1 MALVHAVLRTLL
13 PVGAALGV
21 VLAGTLVAPT
31 SAQQT
36 PEIREVGSVV
46 LPETDRGVLDLAV
59 STNGKRA
66 VAVSGDWLQV
76 VALTEGD
83 PQLLGSTRTVFGEQV
98 ELSRDGRTAYVL
110 SQNDTLYVVD
120 VSGTKAPRMV
130 RKIQHKKLAPSHVFG
145 MVASRDGRF
154 LYLKHGFE
162 YGDHG
167 TGKGIQVLSLAK
179 PRKPR
184 QTGRVKTPEWDG
196 DIAISADGKHL
207 VTSNHTTDDYLLQY
221 KVDKRTGKPTKV
233 KRLRLSFRGDA
244 VAIDDQNRAAYVL
257 SGGSTTSE
265 LHVARLNL
273 KKKRVAK
280 AARIPAQEDG
290 LGLAVSPD
298 GRYLYATTWRA
309 SPAEQQSFLALDAR
323 SLAPLHGARGEE
335 LYAPQ
340 TVQVSRR
347 GPTKGNIYV
356 PTYTGVRSGSPLL
369 LALTYR

>member
-13 PVGAALGV
+13 PVGTALGV
-21 VLAGTLVAPT
+21 MLAGALAAPA
-31 SAQQT
+31 SAQRA

-46 LPETDRGVLDLAV
+46 LPATDRGVLDLAV
-59 STNGKRA
+59 SHNGKRA
-66 VAVSGDWLQV
+66 VAVGRDWLQV
-76 VALTEGD
+76 VALTNGN
-83 PQLLGSTRTVFGEQV
+83 PRLLGFTRTVFGEEV

-120 VSGTKAPRMV
+120 VGGNKAPRLV
-130 RKIQHKKLAPSHVFG
+130 RQIRRKNLAPSHVFG
-145 MVASRDGRF
+145 MVASRNGKF

-184 QTGRVKTPEWDG
+184 KAGRTKTPEWDG
-196 DIAISADGKHL
+196 DIAISANGRHL
-207 VTSNHTTDDYLLQY
+207 VTSNQTTDNYLLQY
-221 KVDKRTGKPTKV
+221 KVNTRTGKPTRV
-233 KRLRLSFRGDA
+233 KRLRLAFRGGS
-244 VAIDDQNRAAYVL
+244 VAIDDQNRSAYVL

-280 AARIPAQEDG
+280 AARVPAQEDG

-298 GRYLYATTWRA
+298 GRHLYATTWRA
-309 SPAEQQSFLALDAR
+309 SPAEQQSFITLDAR
-323 SLAPLHGARGEE
+323 TLTPLHGARGAE

-340 TVQVSRR
+340 TVRVSRR
-347 GPTKGNIYV
+347 GRTKGHVYV
-356 PTYTGVRSGSPLL
+356 PTYTGVRGGSPLL